1 MQDLFLPNLFR
12 MRHIQRWSLMHNM
25 QKENLSEHSF
35 ECALVVHHLALIGN
49 TYFAKNYAPE
59 KLVCFALY
67 HDAAEILT
75 GDLPTPIKKF
85 DREILTSYRKIEDK
99 ASRKIIEYLPPEMRD
114 AYSRYFDKTML
125 TEDENNLL
133 SAADKLCAFIKCIM
147 EMNAGNREFAAAYNT
162 NKKQIEALELPE
174 VQYFLA
180 HNIPAFSRS
189 LDELQGFL

>member
-25 QKENLSEHSF
+25 RKENLSEHSF
-35 ECALVVHHLALIGN
+35 ECALLVHHLALIGN
-49 TYFAKNYAPE
+49 TYFAKSYAPE
-59 KLVCFALY
+59 KLACFALY

-85 DREILTSYRKIEDK
+85 DQEISSSYRKIETK
-99 ASRKIIEYLPPEMRD
+99 AAQKIVEYLPPEMQA
-114 AYSRYFDKTML
+114 AYNQYFDKAAL
-125 TEDENNLL
+125 SEDETNLL
-133 SAADKLCAFIKCIM
+133 AAADKLCAFIKCIT
-147 EMNAGNREFAAAYNT
+147 EINAGNREFTAAYNT

-174 VQYFLA
+174 VRHFLE
-180 HNIPAFSRS
+180 HNIPAFSYS